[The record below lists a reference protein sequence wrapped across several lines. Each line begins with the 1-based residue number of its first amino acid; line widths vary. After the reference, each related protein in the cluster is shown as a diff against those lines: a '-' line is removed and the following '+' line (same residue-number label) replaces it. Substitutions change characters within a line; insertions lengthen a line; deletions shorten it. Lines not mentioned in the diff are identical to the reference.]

1 LLHMLEE
8 EGKKRFIADVLR
20 IRRMRMRMIEKSEH
34 RLVEKTRKYVF

>member
-20 IRRMRMRMIEKSEH
+20 IRRMRMIEKNEH